1 MTGFD
6 DLSLSCEI
14 LSKKVQKETIWSR
27 MDLKLTCQVKLS
39 DVKVRGNESPI
50 KKILRQSDCLFFIL
64 NKMHIKS
71 TKLIQRQ
78 KWRKSTKLCNF
89 LGSPQFYFI
98 FHHSKVSIFRKT
110 QSLHL
115 SFFQFNFDICELG
128 PIKFIVGCLDNDKA
142 MACRNLTLSGLI
154 LEPSLLSRWISI
166 SGNANAFEWII
177 NNLNK
182 PGSCTNL

>member
-98 FHHSKVSIFRKT
+98 FHHSKVSIFIKT

-115 SFFQFNFDICELG
+115 SIFFNSTLIFAN
-128 PIKFIVGCLDNDKA
+128 LDQSSSLWGV
-142 MACRNLTLSGLI
+142 LTTTK
-154 LEPSLLSRWISI
+154 RWLVEI
-166 SGNANAFEWII
+166 
-177 NNLNK
+177 
-182 PGSCTNL
+182 

>member
-1 MTGFD
+1 
-6 DLSLSCEI
+6 
-14 LSKKVQKETIWSR
+14 

-39 DVKVRGNESPI
+39 DVKVRWNESPI

-98 FHHSKVSIFRKT
+98 FHHSKVSIFIKT

-115 SFFQFNFDICELG
+115 SIFFNSTLIFAN
-128 PIKFIVGCLDNDKA
+128 LDQSSS
-142 MACRNLTLSGLI
+142 LSGLI

-166 SGNANAFEWII
+166 SGIANAFEWII